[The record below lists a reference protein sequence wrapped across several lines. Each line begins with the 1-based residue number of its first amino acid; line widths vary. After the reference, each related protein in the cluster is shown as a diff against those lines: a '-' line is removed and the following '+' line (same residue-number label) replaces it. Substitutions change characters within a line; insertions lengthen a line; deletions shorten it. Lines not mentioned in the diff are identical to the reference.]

1 MAIVNRT
8 TAEVY
13 ALAALLE
20 NTLKAVLVYR
30 TVRNTGL
37 DDGVDTALAAL
48 KVAVDA
54 TVADATPNA
63 G

>member
-54 TVADATPNA
+54 TIADATPNA

>member
-54 TVADATPNA
+54 TIADVTPNA